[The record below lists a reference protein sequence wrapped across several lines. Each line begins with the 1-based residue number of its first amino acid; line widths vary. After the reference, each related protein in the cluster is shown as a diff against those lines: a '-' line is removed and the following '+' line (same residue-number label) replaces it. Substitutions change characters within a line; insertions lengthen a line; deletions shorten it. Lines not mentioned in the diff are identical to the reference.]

1 MNLEEINHALF
12 FIASKNL
19 KEISQITQE
28 KKDFLSCDA
37 YFLNSIY
44 NHRLSPLLFD
54 ITLDDRGRAK
64 FSDFFLKK
72 IKKEANLLQ
81 IKNLNIISELFQISN
96 LFNNKNINY
105 CFLKGP
111 SLSLEFYD
119 DIKLR
124 PLRDLDILVKKDQIK
139 ECLILLENMGYR
151 TLKNKSKLSGL
162 IESKDI
168 IDFHQLPPIY
178 GPNEVIVEIHSRATS
193 PENFKECPMT
203 KNIFKRKKKFQNGK
217 FRTYFPS
224 KEDNLVHL
232 SVHACLQHSLNN
244 GLLTITDLMFLN
256 KDVEMDWNYINDTYG
271 ESKISKSI
279 FVLLEILKKK
289 NLIQVNQL
297 RRKISENDLFLKDIV
312 SITTNQILLSKNQHD
327 ILKGAKLKI
336 LGSYSYSSLFSFLEQ
351 SYSSHKKNFFRLKR
365 LNNENSFNRLFF
377 YIYLCDEFFKNIIK
391 LLKNI
396 FNKTLKVHGKEKIKL
411 QDWLNLENE

>member
-1 MNLEEINHALF
+1 
-12 FIASKNL
+12 
-19 KEISQITQE
+19 
-28 KKDFLSCDA
+28 
-37 YFLNSIY
+37 
-44 NHRLSPLLFD
+44 
-54 ITLDDRGRAK
+54 
-64 FSDFFLKK
+64 
-72 IKKEANLLQ
+72 
-81 IKNLNIISELFQISN
+81 
-96 LFNNKNINY
+96 
-105 CFLKGP
+105 
-111 SLSLEFYD
+111 
-119 DIKLR
+119 
-124 PLRDLDILVKKDQIK
+124 
-139 ECLILLENMGYR
+139 
-151 TLKNKSKLSGL
+151 
-162 IESKDI
+162 
-168 IDFHQLPPIY
+168 
-178 GPNEVIVEIHSRATS
+178 
-193 PENFKECPMT
+193 MT

-244 GLLTITDLMFLN
+244 GLLTITDLMLLN

-279 FVLLEILKKK
+279 FVLLEILKEK

-297 RRKISENDLFLKDIV
+297 RRRISENDLFLKDIV
-312 SITTNQILLSKNQHD
+312 SITMKQILLSKNQHD

-336 LGSYSYSSLFSFLEQ
+336 LGSYSYSSIFSILGQ
-351 SYSSHKKNFFRLKR
+351 SFSSHKKNFFRLKR